1 MGVIDFDKYKEK
13 KREKIMCMHIV
24 EEVWNKR
31 NYGHSYELPEIREV
45 AKDIINDMGVQK
57 GPIPIIKIAEKMGF
71 SVYQLSMEKELS
83 GFIAIG
89 EDVEETY
96 GDNKVIGV
104 NADDDAKHQR
114 FVIAHELGHFIFDYN
129 PQRDASY
136 YDTYK
141 KNAHKTLKEKQANNF
156 SANLLMPPKDFI
168 VEFSTGISIEEN
180 IDKLASYFQVQKKA
194 VYKRLIEVA
203 FNGETV

>member
-13 KREKIMCMHIV
+13 RKKIMCMHIV
-24 EEVWNKR
+24 EEVWRQR
-31 NYGHSYELPEIREV
+31 NDGYSYELQEIGKV
-45 AKDIINDMGVQK
+45 AENIINDIGVQK
-57 GPIPIIKIAEKMGF
+57 GPIPIIRIAEKMGF
-71 SVYQLSMEKELS
+71 TVYQLSMEKELS

-89 EDVEETY
+89 QDVGKTY
-96 GDNKVIGV
+96 GENKIIGV

-129 PQRDASY
+129 PSEYKSY

-141 KNAHKTLKEKQANNF
+141 KNAHKPLKERQANNF
-156 SANLLMPPKDFI
+156 SANLLMPPKEFI
-168 VEFSTGISIEEN
+168 IEFSTDKTIEEN
-180 IDKLASYFQVQKKA
+180 IGKLAEYFQVQEKA